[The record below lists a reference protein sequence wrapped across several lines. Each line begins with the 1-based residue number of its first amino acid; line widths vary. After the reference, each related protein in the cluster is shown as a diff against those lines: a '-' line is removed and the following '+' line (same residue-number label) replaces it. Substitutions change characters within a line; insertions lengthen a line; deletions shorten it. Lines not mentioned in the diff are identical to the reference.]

1 MRSPKIGQADFRRR
15 RGVFEMAAAAGLT
28 IAGFFAVLCDPRPGS
43 GARRG
48 CGVG

>member
-28 IAGFFAVLCDPRPGS
+28 IAGFFAVLCDPAGS